1 MESYHVISGIK
12 IKGTY
17 IISEAN
23 GSPIFEKQG
32 TADGACGPYSLF
44 MSLKIL
50 GQLSQDDIN
59 DPENIDKRRN
69 IYKFMNSINKLKGL
83 ITGGTYLRNLYDL
96 INDNFKTKIE
106 TDWSQSNNQDLINF
120 IIRCLDDNKPTIIK
134 VHFPKG
140 AHWMVAVGYST
151 KERVRHS
158 KLLLLDPSGD
168 KPIFSPWNSIL
179 DISTKRK
186 SVYTYNWSTS
196 GYYVSLEEALSISL
210 K

>member
-12 IKGTY
+12 IKGRN
-17 IISEAN
+17 IISVAN
-23 GSPIFEKQG
+23 GDSIFEKQG
-32 TADGACGPYSLF
+32 TVDGACGPYSLF
-44 MSLKIL
+44 MTLKIL
-50 GQLSQDDIN
+50 GELSQADVN
-59 DPENIDKRRN
+59 DPDSIDKRRSA
-69 IYKFMNSINKLKGL
+69 YKFMSRINKLKGL
-83 ITGGTYLRNLYDL
+83 ITGGTYLSNLYDL
-96 INDNFKTKIE
+96 INDNFITKLE
-106 TDWSQSNNQDLINF
+106 TDWSQKKNHDLISF
-120 IIRCLDDNKPTIIK
+120 IVGSLDENKPTIIK
-134 VHFPKG
+134 VDFPSG

-186 SVYTYNWSTS
+186 SVYPYNWSTS
-196 GYYVSLEEALSISL
+196 GYSVSLEEALSICN